1 MYWVRNI
8 RRASGNLL
16 GVLLLHRHGPFELL
30 HLLLL
35 VLVQPPKLLPVRLVP
50 HLIQITHTYMT
61 SMGVLI

>member
-16 GVLLLHRHGPFELL
+16 GVLLLHQHGPFELL

-35 VLVQPPKLLPVRLVP
+35 LLVQPPKLLRVRLVP
-50 HLIQITHTYMT
+50 HLIQIKHTWVF
-61 SMGVLI
+61 VLI